1 MVASKS
7 TFYLRPPHDQT
18 GWLFQVP
25 TAPFEVQPWS
35 VTLNPATDEATVL
48 VAAKQTLN
56 GGPTITVKSLVAT
69 VNNAVPSG
77 DYEYN
82 LTLLPIGAPSHGP
95 YVTPLPIVFTQ
106 QPAGVASR
114 YIVQASAMDYVTQ
127 SVNGD
132 ISAADTIQNFI
143 LVP

>member
-25 TAPFEVQPWS
+25 TAPFEVQPRS

-82 LTLLPIGAPSHGP
+82 LRLLPIGAPSLGP

-106 QPAGVASR
+106 QPAGVAGR